1 MNSAIRVFNSAVLA
15 EGDGGYVSEK
25 VRRSAIDFLV
35 CDFFTHVPQGLFVL
49 PGLESFTC
57 QNSTSLRLFF
67 SHLAVLSQDLAVI
80 TDADFQV
87 LLDELL
93 AYEAVGKLD
102 AIVA

>member
-1 MNSAIRVFNSAVLA
+1 MLIKTL
-15 EGDGGYVSEK
+15 
-25 VRRSAIDFLV
+25 
-35 CDFFTHVPQGLFVL
+35 
-49 PGLESFTC
+49 
-57 QNSTSLRLFF
+57 LRLILQYSIVFC
-67 SHLAVLSQDLAVI
+67 VWYYVMLSQDLAVI